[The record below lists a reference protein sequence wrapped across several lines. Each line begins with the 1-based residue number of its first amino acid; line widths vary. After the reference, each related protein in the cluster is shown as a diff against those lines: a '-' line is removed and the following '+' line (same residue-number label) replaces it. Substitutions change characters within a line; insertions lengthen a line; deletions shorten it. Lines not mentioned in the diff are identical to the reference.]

1 MMNKTPVADLML
13 RTVLVLVLTL
23 PGWRGVSEAAE
34 RVADVKPQQPNI
46 LLIVADDLGYSD
58 IGPFGADI
66 ATPTLDTLA
75 REGLM
80 LTNFHVLPTCS
91 PSRSVLLSGV
101 DNHRAGLG
109 TMGEMKTPEMEGHPG
124 YVGYLN
130 FEVAALP
137 EVLKAAGYHTYM
149 AGKWHLGS
157 EEKTIPHARGF
168 EETFVLVPG
177 GGSHWSDRKPIAP
190 PAEYEMIYRRNGKVV
205 ESLPDDFYSTKD
217 YTDYLLEWITKDHGD
232 DRPFFAYLSYTAP
245 HDPLHAPREYID
257 KYRGKFDEG
266 WDVLRE
272 KRLEGLKALGIVP
285 QAARAF
291 PRLPTVKAWDDM
303 SAEER
308 RERARDMEVYAA
320 MIDYMDEQIARVI
333 DHLKETGEYDNTL
346 ILFFSDNG
354 ANGALPTAYPGQTE
368 EYLNSFDNSLENRG
382 MVNSFIEQGPGW
394 AQASM
399 APSRMFK
406 GFPSEGGIRSP
417 CLVKLPGKAGNAGTM
432 NHSFFHVRDIMPT
445 LLDAAGV
452 PPPREIDGRK
462 VQPLQGKSV
471 LDLFAGKTQTAY
483 AGADEVGYELFGL
496 KAYFA
501 GNWKILWMPK
511 PFGKSEWELFD
522 LKEDPAEMNDLSGK
536 HPDRLKKMVTR
547 WEQYKKDNGVLDIS
561 FDLSPKS
568 IALH

>member
-1 MMNKTPVADLML
+1 MRRNALLLGLAST
-13 RTVLVLVLTL
+13 LVTCSSGDEDTRRD
-23 PGWRGVSEAAE
+23 PAG
-34 RVADVKPQQPNI
+34 QPNI

-75 REGLM
+75 REGLT
-80 LTNFHVLPTCS
+80 LTNFHVLPSCS
-91 PSRSVLLSGV
+91 PTRSVLLSAV
-101 DNHRAGLG
+101 DNHRAGVG
-109 TMGEMKTPEMEGHPG
+109 TMGEITTPEMEGHPG

-137 EVLKAAGYHTYM
+137 EVLAAAGYHTYM

-157 EEKTIPHARGF
+157 EEETSPHARGF
-168 EETFVLVPG
+168 EETFILAPG
-177 GGSHWSDRKPIAP
+177 GGSHWSDRKPLSP
-190 PAEYEMIYRRNGKVV
+190 PQKMVYRRNGKIV

-217 YTDYLLEWITKDHGD
+217 YTDYLLEWIEKDHGD
-232 DRPFFAYLSYTAP
+232 GKPFFAYLSYTAP

-257 KYRGKFDEG
+257 KYKGKYDEG
-266 WDVLRE
+266 WDALRE

-285 QAARAF
+285 KAARAF
-291 PRLPTVKAWDDM
+291 PRLANVEAWHDM
-303 SAEER
+303 SAETR

-320 MIDYMDEQIARVI
+320 MVDYMDEQIARVI

-368 EYLNSFDNSLENRG
+368 EHLKSFDNSLENRG
-382 MVNSFIEQGPGW
+382 LVNSFIEPGPGW
-394 AQASM
+394 AQASTS
-399 APSRMFK
+399 PSRMFK
-406 GFPSEGGIRSP
+406 AFTSEGGIRSP
-417 CLVKLPGKAGNAGTM
+417 CVVKLPGKAANSGTM
-432 NHSFFHVRDIMPT
+432 NHAFFHVRDIMPT

-452 PPPREIDGRK
+452 PPPLEIDGRK
-462 VQPLQGKSV
+462 VRPPQGKSV

-501 GNWKILWMPK
+501 GDWKILWMPR
-511 PFGKSEWELFD
+511 PFGKGEWELFD
-522 LKEDPAEMNDLSGK
+522 LKKDPAEMNDLSGQY
-536 HPDRLKKMVTR
+536 PDRLAQMIAR
-547 WEQYKKDNGVLDIS
+547 WEQYEKDNGVLDIS
-561 FDLSPKS
+561 FDLSVVE
-568 IALH
+568 

>member
-91 PSRSVLLSGV
+91 PSRSVLLSGM

-109 TMGEMKTPEMEGHPG
+109 TMGELKTPEMEGHPG
-124 YVGYLN
+124 YAGYLN

-272 KRLEGLKALGIVP
+272 KRLEGLKALDIVSTD
-285 QAARAF
+285 ARAF
-291 PRLPTVKAWDDM
+291 PRLASVEAWDDM
-303 SAEER
+303 PAVER
-308 RERARDMEVYAA
+308 RNRARDMEVYAA
-320 MIDYMDEQIARVI
+320 MIDYLDEQIARVI
-333 DHLKETGEYDNTL
+333 DLLKETGQYDNTL
-346 ILFFSDNG
+346 
-354 ANGALPTAYPGQTE
+354 
-368 EYLNSFDNSLENRG
+368 ENRG
-382 MVNSFIEQGPGW
+382 LVNSFIEQGPGW

-399 APSRMFK
+399 SPSRMFK

-417 CLVKLPGKAGNAGTM
+417 CLVKLPGEAPNAGTM

-452 PPPREIDGRK
+452 PPPQTIGGRK

-471 LDLFAGKTQTAY
+471 LDLLSGQTRTAY

-496 KAYFA
+496 KAYFS
-501 GNWKILWMPK
+501 GDWKILWMPR
-511 PFGKSEWELFD
+511 PFGKGEWELFD
-522 LKEDPAEMNDLSGK
+522 LREDPAEMNDLSAM
-536 HPDRLKKMVTR
+536 HPDRLNKMVAR
-547 WEQYKKDNGVLDIS
+547 WEQYKTDNGVLDIS
-561 FDLSPKS
+561 YDLSAVK
-568 IALH
+568 